1 MEARSTVAQS
11 QAAESRKI
19 GVLPCSGACN
29 VGMMTTR
36 AVVEIVSKRHGV
48 GFVCALG
55 LPLGIPGIIEM
66 AKKADYYI
74 ALNGCEVKCATKS
87 LEKAGI
93 KWDKELTLTKDL
105 GLSKNKNL
113 QDENGLPEV
122 IRRLSESM
130 ES

>member
-1 MEARSTVAQS
+1 MEDKSTAAQS
-11 QAAESRKI
+11 QPAESRKI
-19 GVLPCSGACN
+19 GVLPCSRACS
-29 VGMMTTR
+29 VGMMTTQ
-36 AVVEIVSKRHGV
+36 AVLEIASKRPDI
-48 GFVCALG
+48 GFVYALG

-113 QDENGLPEV
+113 KDENGLPEV
-122 IRRLSESM
+122 IRRVSKSM